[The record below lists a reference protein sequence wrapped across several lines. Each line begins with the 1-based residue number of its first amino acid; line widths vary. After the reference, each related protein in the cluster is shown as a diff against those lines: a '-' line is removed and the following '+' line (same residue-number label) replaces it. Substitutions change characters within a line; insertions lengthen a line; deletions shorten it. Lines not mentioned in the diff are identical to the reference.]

1 MSHAPD
7 PSAKNLS
14 LLAIL
19 SIVVD
24 KLSALRIIFVFV
36 DIEEDVSLSFS
47 EMSINVSQ
55 FEDRDIIAVDANGLS
70 GLSDD
75 RVTSYLYGNQGLFFF
90 LAASF
95 YTLAC
100 DPQLK
105 G

>member
-36 DIEEDVSLSFS
+36 DIEGDVSLSFS

-55 FEDRDIIAVDANGLS
+55 FEDRDIIVVDAHDLS
-70 GLSDD
+70 ALSDD
-75 RVTSYLYGNQGLFFF
+75 RVKANLYGNPGLFL
-90 LAASF
+90 LAAGLYS
-95 YTLAC
+95 LAC
-100 DPQLK
+100 DPKLK

>member
-55 FEDRDIIAVDANGLS
+55 FEDRDIIVVDAHDLS
-70 GLSDD
+70 APSDD
-75 RVTSYLYGNQGLFFF
+75 RVKGNLYGNPGLSL
-90 LAASF
+90 LAASI
-95 YTLAC
+95 YYLAR
-100 DPQLK
+100 DLKLK